1 MTEINEKRNA
11 TRVFSEIIAKTSY
24 EDLDKSLLD
33 RMKVRLADGI
43 GANLEGVHG
52 VGNDLLLKLMRHY
65 GGAEEATVINHG
77 GKMPAMN
84 AAMMNSM
91 QMRSN
96 DFEPCHAGNKTGEG
110 TPSHIA
116 SCLNPVALAVG
127 ERERAT
133 GKEIMTAIAV
143 ADDLGARLNES
154 MGFNTANVF
163 DGTGTVNGM
172 AATACAAKLSKMSS
186 EQIHNAFGIAIN
198 CINGTMASTL
208 ERSLLFKFPTSNA
221 ARNGIFAADLARLG
235 FAGLD
240 DPIAGARGFYDMFGT
255 NPNLDKLFDDA
266 GKVFYGEILIKPFAG
281 CCATHQAIKA
291 TLQATGGKAYSPNEV
306 KEIRC
311 HMLNNKV
318 HIVGGLLEPGEIS
331 QPSASFTI
339 QSTVCNAILH
349 GCVFPEFETPEALGG
364 EDFQSMIKKYVQ
376 IADIDDSKS
385 EDWAYIEIELTDGTV
400 LSAHYGKIRPGMMT
414 GPEPLSMEYIKDKFM
429 RNAKFGGV
437 VSAHD
442 AEAVWEMCMNFE
454 QLDSIDELV
463 SLLVPKA

>member
-1 MTEINEKRNA
+1 MEQSRNA
-11 TRVFSEIIAKTSY
+11 SKFFSEVIAKAKY
-24 EDLDKSLLD
+24 EDFDKALLD
-33 RMKVRLADGI
+33 RMKIRLADGI
-43 GANLEGVHG
+43 GATLEGKHG

-65 GGAEEATVINHG
+65 GGAEEASVINHG

-84 AAMMNSM
+84 AAMVNSM

-116 SCLNPVALAVG
+116 SCLNPTALAVG
-127 ERERAT
+127 EREHAT

-172 AATACAAKLSKMSS
+172 AATACAAKLNKMPAT
-186 EQIHNAFGIAIN
+186 QIHNAFGIAIN

-221 ARNGIFAADLARLG
+221 ARNGIFASDLARLG
-235 FAGLD
+235 FAGLE
-240 DPIAGARGFYDMFGT
+240 DPIAGARGFYDMFGN
-255 NPNLDKLFDDA
+255 NPNLEQLFDQA
-266 GKVFYGEILIKPFAG
+266 GEKFYGEILVKPFAG

-291 TLQATGGKAYSPNEV
+291 TLLATGGKPYKPDEV

-318 HIVGGLLEPGEIS
+318 HIVGGLLKPGEVS

-364 EDFQSMIKKYVQ
+364 LEFQEMVRKYVQ

-385 EDWAYIEIELTDGTV
+385 EDWAYIEIELADGTV

-414 GPEPLSMEYIKDKFM
+414 GPEPLSMDEIKYKFM
-429 RNAKFGGV
+429 RNAEFGGV
-437 VSAHD
+437 VSKAD
-442 AEAVWEMCMNFE
+442 AERVWEMCMNFE
-454 QLDSIDELV
+454 QLE
-463 SLLVPKA
+463 SLDDLMGVIAPSK